1 MFFPHWLRA
10 ILSLDFGEAA
20 VEDSLMRVAAV
31 LVFVVAVALLCLPI
45 IQLMTGVMTGFPDD
59 TL

>member
-1 MFFPHWLRA
+1 MFLPHWLRA

-20 VEDSLMRVAAV
+20 VEDGLMRVAAV

-45 IQLMTGVMTGFPDD
+45 IQLMTGVMAGFPGDA
-59 TL
+59 L